1 VQLSKLI
8 YKQVTWRGLSIASS
22 FLLNVLFAR
31 FLGADAA
38 GNVLYQF
45 AILSL
50 VIQFAGFSA
59 ETGVA
64 YHAARRDIP
73 APRLLGFSLIWS
85 FLAAIVSGAGF
96 IMYQLQFPDRDFS
109 VTLST
114 VFVLGNMLIS
124 FGNAYCFSMFRFV
137 LPGAAAV
144 FVNLLVSF
152 VLWTNYI
159 WRYLQLTNESLWYG
173 TYLLHGLLLFF
184 FILAYHDRP
193 RISFRITGE
202 QVKNVLRYSAFAF
215 AANLVYLLVTRVD
228 YFFIK
233 QFCTPAEL
241 GNYTQVSR
249 IAQMLFLLPSMVSTV
264 LFPMTASGTSGLK
277 ADPVD
282 RVSSVLL
289 AINGGVCVV
298 LTITGYWFFP
308 LLFGETYTGMYL
320 PFLLLIPGIMS
331 VTLLYPHAAYLA
343 GKNKVTVNIKGGLLA
358 LLIIIPADIIL
369 IPRFGIE
376 AAAAISSA
384 GYIAYAA
391 FVLRVARSNAVNEVG
406 V

>member
-50 VIQFAGFSA
+50 VIQFVGFSA

-73 APRLLGFSLIWS
+73 APSLLGFSFIWS
-85 FLAAIVSGAGF
+85 FLASIVSGAGF
-96 IMYQLQFPDRDFS
+96 IIYQLQFPDREFS
-109 VTLST
+109 VILST
-114 VFVLGNMLIS
+114 AFVLGNMLIS

-137 LPGAAAV
+137 LPGVVAV
-144 FVNLLVSF
+144 FVNLLMSF
-152 VLWTNYI
+152 LLWSNYI

-173 TYLLHGLLLFF
+173 TYLLHGTLLFF
-184 FILAYHDRP
+184 FIITYHDHP
-193 RISFRITGE
+193 RISCRITGE

-233 QFCTPAEL
+233 QFCTAAEL

-289 AINGGVCVV
+289 IINGGVCF
-298 LTITGYWFFP
+298 LLAITGYWFFP
-308 LLFGETYTGMYL
+308 LLFGETYSGMYL

-343 GKNKVTVNIKGGLLA
+343 GKNKVNVNIKGGLLA
-358 LLIIIPADIIL
+358 LLIIIPADILL
-369 IPRFGIE
+369 IPRFGID
-376 AAAAISSA
+376 AAAAISSV

-391 FVLRVARSNAVNEVG
+391 FVLRVARSKAVNEQSV
-406 V
+406 